1 MEIEAWKCAMVHV
14 AGKQFLLIATKISIY
29 KLMYLMEKN
38 HTTKILDCN
47 ILHAPSV
54 YEYRRT
60 IFSGDEA

>member
-1 MEIEAWKCAMVHV
+1 MVHV

-54 YEYRRT
+54 YEYRGT
-60 IFSGDEA
+60 IFPGDKA